1 MALLLSAAL
10 AGCATGPVIERFA
23 TPGVIIP
30 LYVYP
35 AGDGR
40 QAWNAVAVA
49 ARRFDSVP
57 VLVVV
62 NPGNGPGRVR
72 DSNYQSVIA
81 ELSGAG
87 AEPVAYVALGYGR
100 RPLSEVHADLR
111 RWRRRYPSV
120 RGVFFDEVPVPNDTL
135 SWREARRYVADMSA
149 YARGRRF
156 SGTLIGNP
164 GTAAPRAYAG
174 PEAFDLVVVHEDR
187 SWPAPGALA
196 GGPRAEHSAIMVY
209 GDGVWDA
216 SRARGLAEEGRFLFV
231 DDHSLDITG
240 SGTSPWTFFPNN
252 LEEQLQLLQDHGRT
266 R

>member
-1 MALLLSAAL
+1 M
-10 AGCATGPVIERFA
+10 TERFS

-35 AGDGR
+35 GGDGLH
-40 QAWNAVAVA
+40 AWDAVAVA
-49 ARRFDSVP
+49 TRRVSSVP

-62 NPGNGPGRVR
+62 NPGNGPGLVA
-72 DSNYQSVIA
+72 DSNYRSVIT

-100 RPLSEVHADLR
+100 RSLREVHADLR
-111 RWRRRYPSV
+111 RWRRLYPSV
-120 RGVFFDEVPVPNDTL
+120 RGVFFDEVPVPNDRL
-135 SWREARRYVADMSA
+135 SWREARRYVADISS

-164 GTAAPRAYAG
+164 GTAAPADYSA
-174 PEAFDLVVVHEDR
+174 PDAFDLVVVHEDR
-187 SWPAPGALA
+187 WWPAPEALE
-196 GGPRAEHSAIMVY
+196 GGPRAEHSVVLVY

-216 SRARGLAEEGRFLFV
+216 SRARRLAEEGRFLFV

-240 SGTSPWTFFPNN
+240 TGSSPWTFFPSN
-252 LEEQLQLLQDHGRT
+252 LEEQMQLLQEHGRT
-266 R
+266 P

>member
-1 MALLLSAAL
+1 
-10 AGCATGPVIERFA
+10 
-23 TPGVIIP
+23 
-30 LYVYP
+30 VYP

-40 QAWNAVAVA
+40 QAWEAVAVA

-62 NPGNGPGRVR
+62 NPGNGPGRVP
-72 DSNYQSVIA
+72 DSNYQSGIA
-81 ELSGAG
+81 ELSSAG

-135 SWREARRYVADMSA
+135 SWREARRYVADIST

-174 PEAFDLVVVHEDR
+174 AEAFDLVVVHEDR
-187 SWPAPGALA
+187 RWPAPEALA
-196 GGPRAEHSAIMVY
+196 GGPRAEHSAVLVY
-209 GDGVWDA
+209 GEGVWDRSQA
-216 SRARGLAEEGRFLFV
+216 EDLARAGRFLFV

-240 SGTSPWTFFPNN
+240 MGSSPWTFFPNN
-252 LEEQLQLLQDHGRT
+252 LEEQLQLLQEHGRT